1 MLGWFPAWLVLPWAK
16 KSSFVSANWPGEKI
30 FSLTWFYS
38 WKCIRIYLF
47 VSKKQT
53 NKQTQT
59 QTKDER
65 NYRRKDKNKRNKKRK
80 EFKENI
86 AVVNVLAVNII
97 FGKSKKICQ

>member
-1 MLGWFPAWLVLPWAK
+1 MKKFFHLPGFIVE
-16 KSSFVSANWPGEKI
+16 SVSEYI
-30 FSLTWFYS
+30 F
-38 WKCIRIYLF
+38 LF
-47 VSKKQT
+47 QKKQT

-86 AVVNVLAVNII
+86 AVVNVLVVNII